1 MLISSLEPLLR
12 ECNTAID
19 LAKSG
24 DIDAARV
31 SLDRIRYFRSVL
43 AGNEYSDRDSN
54 RGLQAIFGGDVS
66 LLSQYAELAGLV
78 NQRLEFLHQWIS
90 QARASFT
97 LEELKQSSQGMQLF
111 IDDALPGVWDFKQ
124 DVLVVVENDGGSI
137 REALRR
143 RGQDKFIWIT
153 NDRFD
158 ASASSE
164 DTDNDTAYF
173 VPGDDDNPKKLEAI
187 LDSHSVPRVALITT
201 NASVENEQNFHSVV
215 RAIGS
220 VVIGGTTS
228 QWLQQQTAEQWLTLA
243 PKLAELN
250 SATLLKPILEDKDV
264 LIVSPGPSLARDI
277 QLLSAYQDRFV
288 ILAGA
293 KALNALLDAGI
304 FPDFAVWQDPRDH
317 SYAIPDR
324 PEIREV
330 TLILNES
337 CHPAFFEAGFKDYIV
352 YPDPGFLGT
361 ELSTVLHGDDIPF
374 LAGTS
379 VSTLSAVLALVYGA
393 KSLTLLGQDLSISE
407 GLYVGG
413 GVSTEPELEDGPS
426 LMCKGIDGKDLP
438 TQPNYYSFIGEF
450 SNIGSAFRGRT
461 SLINSTA
468 KGAYLENWQHLPF
481 SEHPL
486 IGVESGFEKKA
497 IEMKS
502 EKDVAEKRDAT
513 VSALAAMTE
522 KLEHAKN
529 ICAEIY
535 RQCLETIE
543 QGSNDVTV
551 IDLLERRLKLI
562 FDDECPLLK
571 YYTSRQSLALTR
583 ATLSVQSLEENL
595 RLSADYYKSI
605 EIAASKLSDL
615 CRQSSEEM
623 SAASNGSGEV

>member
-1 MLISSLEPLLR
+1 MLISSLEPLLK
-12 ECNTAID
+12 ECDAAID

-43 AGNEYSDRDSN
+43 AGNGESDRDSN
-54 RGLQAIFGGDVS
+54 SGLKAIFGDDTS
-66 LLSQYAELAGLV
+66 LLTQYAELAGSV
-78 NQRLEFLHQWIS
+78 NQRLEFLHEWIS
-90 QARASFT
+90 QSRASFT
-97 LEELKQSSQGMQLF
+97 LEELKQSFQGMQLF

-124 DVLVVVENDGGSI
+124 DVVVVVGNDGDTI
-137 REALRR
+137 REALRF
-143 RGQDKFIWIT
+143 RGQDKFIWIKT
-153 NDRFD
+153 DLVGRSVASD
-158 ASASSE
+158 AA
-164 DTDNDTAYF
+164 DKDTAYF
-173 VPGDDDNPKKLEAI
+173 VPGDDDNPRRLEAI
-187 LDSHSVPRVALITT
+187 LHAHSVPRVALITT
-201 NASVENEQNFHSVV
+201 NASLENEQNFHSIV

-228 QWLQQQTAEQWLTLA
+228 QWLQQQTAEQWLALA
-243 PKLAELN
+243 PKLAQLN
-250 SATLLKPILEDKDV
+250 SATSLKPVLEGKDV
-264 LIVSPGPSLARDI
+264 LIVSPGPSLARDLH
-277 QLLSAYQDRFV
+277 LLSEYQDRFL
-288 ILAGA
+288 ILAGV

-317 SYAIPDR
+317 TYAIPDR
-324 PEIREV
+324 PEIAGV

-337 CHPAFFEAGFKDYIV
+337 CHPAFFESGFKDYVV

-361 ELSTVLHGDDIPF
+361 ELSSVLHGDDIPF

-379 VSTLSAVLALVYGA
+379 VSTLSTVLALVYSA
-393 KSLTLLGQDLSISE
+393 KSVTLLGQDLSISE

-413 GVSTEPELEDGPS
+413 AMSTASEVEDGPS
-426 LMCKGIDGKDLP
+426 LMCKGIDGNDLP

-450 SNIGSAFRGRT
+450 SNIGSAFREKAR
-461 SLINSTA
+461 LINSTA
-468 KGAYLENWQHLPF
+468 KGAFLDNWQHLPL

-486 IGVESGFEKKA
+486 IVADPGFEKNGIEVKA
-497 IEMKS
+497 ER
-502 EKDVAEKRDAT
+502 DVAERREAT
-513 VSALAAMTE
+513 VSALAQMTE

-535 RQCLETIE
+535 RQCLQTIE
-543 QGSNDVTV
+543 QGSNDVTA

-605 EIAASKLSDL
+605 EIAASKLTDL

-623 SAASNGSGEV
+623 SAASTGSGEV